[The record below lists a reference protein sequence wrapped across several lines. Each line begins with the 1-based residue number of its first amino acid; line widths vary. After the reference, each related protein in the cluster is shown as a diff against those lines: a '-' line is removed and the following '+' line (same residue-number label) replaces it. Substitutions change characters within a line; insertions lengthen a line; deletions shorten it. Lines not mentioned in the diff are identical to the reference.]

1 MKLYH
6 KIILIIIVVVSLS
19 SCHKDPGKA
28 SWDVSVMAPLINTT
42 LTLGNLLTDS
52 LIQVNPDTS
61 LKIVYNNTLYSVS
74 IDSLVNIPNTISQQ
88 AFSSNFTLDSVLP
101 GTQILYNDTDKNHLA
116 LGDAQVTEIIVKSGF
131 INITLNNSL
140 NDKMLCVYKI
150 PYATL
155 AGAPFSVT
163 DTIPAGTISAPSAY
177 TVKVD
182 ISGYKLNL
190 TGVHSN
196 SCNTLISVINSWT
209 DPHGGKV
216 SIIPGDSLIKAKA
229 SFEGLI
235 IDYAKGYFGSQSF
248 QSGKKDSP
256 FSLFSKIT
264 AGSLKL
270 QSMQLN
276 LSITNGFGIDANLI
290 IHEIKSINSRT
301 GIAVPLSGTTII
313 GNTIN
318 LTRAQESG
326 NASAPVIPTTY
337 SFNLN
342 SSNFL
347 QLINNLP
354 DSLEYSIS
362 MTTDPLGNVSSGN
375 DFVYNNYGF
384 NANLDLVIPL
394 SLIANNL
401 TLTDTIGF
409 NLSKPSGY
417 NINRGV
423 LTLIANN
430 GFPFSAAMQLFL
442 LDANNKKTDSLIV
455 SNNTIS
461 APPLNASFK
470 VVSPLTSII
479 KVPLSAAKLSN
490 LYNAKKM
497 IVVARFNTAG
507 QPNYIK
513 IYDYYKLGIQ
523 LTGDFNMTV
532 N

>member
-1 MKLYH
+1 MKLFP
-6 KIILIIIVVVSLS
+6 KIILIIILVASLS

-42 LTLGNLLTDS
+42 LTLNNLLTDS

-74 IDSLVNIPNTISQQ
+74 VDSLVNIPNTISQQ

-101 GTQILYNDTDKNHLA
+101 DSPILINDTDKNHLS

-131 INITLNNSL
+131 VNITINNSL
-140 NDKMLCVYKI
+140 NDKILCTYQI

-155 AGAPFSVT
+155 DGVPFSVT
-163 DTIPAGTISAPSAY
+163 DYVPAGTVSAPSSY

-190 TGVHSN
+190 TGVHGN

-216 SIIPGDSLIKAKA
+216 SIFPGDSLKAKA
-229 SFEGLI
+229 SFNGLI

-264 AGSLKL
+264 AGTLKL
-270 QSMQLN
+270 QSMQLT
-276 LSITNGFGIDANLI
+276 LSISNGFGIDASLLI
-290 IHEIKSINSRT
+290 NELKSINSRT
-301 GIAVPLSGTTII
+301 GNVVPLISPII

-318 LTRAQESG
+318 ITRAQESG
-326 NASAPVIPTTY
+326 NASAPVIPTSY
-337 SFNLN
+337 SFNMN

-362 MTTDPLGNVSSGN
+362 MTTDPLGNVSAGN

-394 SLIANNL
+394 SLVANNL

-409 NLSKPSGY
+409 NLSKPNGY
-417 NINRGV
+417 ILNHGV

-442 LDANNKKTDSLIV
+442 LDANNRKTDSLIV
-455 SNNTIS
+455 SNNIIS
-461 APPLNASFK
+461 SPPLNTSYK

-479 KVPLSAAKLSN
+479 KVPLSAAKLSD

-513 IYDYYKLGIQ
+513 LYDYYNLGIQ